1 MEQKADFICIEI
13 KVQAEE
19 ISFLSAPRNSSLE
32 GAFRNNDAY
41 WTPEGSRKSADIKK
55 RENKD
60 IQLKHLVTFI
70 SRHSL
75 YSLGNCKAK
84 RTYLHCKT

>member
-41 WTPEGSRKSADIKK
+41 WTPEGSRKCADIKK
-55 RENKD
+55 GE
-60 IQLKHLVTFI
+60 
-70 SRHSL
+70 
-75 YSLGNCKAK
+75 
-84 RTYLHCKT
+84 